1 MSPSRPFIQRPVATA
16 LLMLAIV
23 LSGLVGFGLLV
34 GGVAMVHVPAAC
46 VVAGVGLMTWSW
58 LADRAAAATNPNP
71 KGG

>member
-1 MSPSRPFIQRPVATA
+1 MKLVILSW
-16 LLMLAIV
+16 

-34 GGVAMVHVPAAC
+34 GGVAMVHVPSAC
-46 VVAGVGLMTWSW
+46 VVAGTGLMAWSW